1 MLIHKCESVDLCHYD
16 TKVFI
21 GYSNDIDD
29 IYENIDEYNKKSK
42 ILIVLDNM
50 ITGML
55 SNEKLQSISLNHLSE
70 VSS

>member
-1 MLIHKCESVDLCHYD
+1 MLIHKRESVDLCHYD
-16 TKVFI
+16 SKVFI

-55 SNEKLQSISLNHLSE
+55 SNKKLQPISLNFLSE

>member
-55 SNEKLQSISLNHLSE
+55 SNEKLQPISRNHLSV

>member
-1 MLIHKCESVDLCHYD
+1 M
-16 TKVFI
+16 

-55 SNEKLQSISLNHLSE
+55 SNKKLQPISLNYLSE